1 MATGDPVLYS
11 LYVYA
16 PNQWAPIIF
25 IALYGISAI
34 FHIWQCYR
42 YKSFK
47 LIGLHPVCAVLFTAG
62 YSLREY
68 GAYHYLYSETT
79 KTPLMVFVFSQVFIY
94 VCPPLL
100 ELANYH
106 VLGRIFYYVPHCA
119 PLPPSKVLTTFGG
132 LMAIVE
138 LLNALGVALSS
149 NPSSTPE
156 KQALGSHLTLAALGI
171 QLVLIVIFIC
181 LAGLFHLRVAKA
193 KIRSKNVT
201 TMLSTLY
208 ASMCLIFVRCV
219 YRLVEH
225 TGSTKVDLDDMA
237 TLRGL
242 SPILRYEVYFYVFEA
257 SLMLVNSL
265 IWNVWHPGRFLPR
278 GHHVYL
284 ARDGVE
290 VVGEKDVDARSL
302 WAKMANVLTFGIFF
316 QLGAVVS
323 LVTKPGYFV
332 TNKVSSV
339 SRQYH
344 SKEFGPAPMTLVM
357 EDSRRRKRHC
367 WECRRRC
374 LVCDF
379 TEPACRRCSAAGVEC
394 PGYGDAKPMRLEW
407 LAPGRVIS
415 RGRRRK
421 GKRQSDGEKRHQ
433 VNNVASQSQVLARTS
448 YVPWFEMKTDVCA
461 LPQAAEYFNSCIYR
475 DLVPIHQFGQN
486 PHIYPLTDRHLR
498 VGARAP
504 EYLQFGMV
512 CMTLSHRL
520 NRTRSD
526 IQSRKVLSERFY
538 IYWGLAVRSL
548 TEHLNAQDEQTSDI
562 VIAGILTILLADRR
576 RNWEHNMP
584 GIRPYHDGAPA

>member
-42 YKSFK
+42 YKAFK

-68 GAYHYLYSETT
+68 GSYHYLYSETT

-94 VCPPLL
+94 VCPPIL

-106 VLGRIFYYVPHCA
+106 VLGRIFYYVPHYA

-132 LMAIVE
+132 LMAVVE

-181 LAGLFHLRVAKA
+181 LAALFHFRVAKA
-193 KIRSKNVT
+193 NIRSKNVT

-208 ASMCLIFVRCV
+208 ASMCLIFVRCA

-284 ARDGVE
+284 AQDGVE
-290 VVGEKDVDARSL
+290 VVGEKDVDA
-302 WAKMANVLTFGIFF
+302 
-316 QLGAVVS
+316 
-323 LVTKPGYFV
+323 
-332 TNKVSSV
+332 
-339 SRQYH
+339 
-344 SKEFGPAPMTLVM
+344 
-357 EDSRRRKRHC
+357 
-367 WECRRRC
+367 
-374 LVCDF
+374 
-379 TEPACRRCSAAGVEC
+379 RRCSAAGVEC

-407 LAPGRVIS
+407 LAPGIVIS

-421 GKRQSDGEKRHQ
+421 SKRQSDGEKRCQ
-433 VNNVASQSQVLARTS
+433 LNNAASQSQVLASTS

-461 LPQAAEYFNSCIYR
+461 LPQAAEYFNSCIYQ

-548 TEHLNAQDEQTSDI
+548 TEHLNAQDEQTSDM

>member
-1 MATGDPVLYS
+1 MGRSLKKTETRDKSVLYS

-16 PNQWAPIIF
+16 PSKWAPIIF
-25 IALYGISAI
+25 IALYGISAV

-42 YKSFK
+42 YRAFK

-138 LLNALGVALSS
+138 VLNALGVALSS

-181 LAGLFHLRVAKA
+181 LAALFHFRVSKA
-193 KIRSKNVT
+193 KIRPRSVT
-201 TMLSTLY
+201 RMLSTLY

-290 VVGEKDVDARSL
+290 VVGEKDIDAKSL
-302 WAKMANVLTFGIFF
+302 
-316 QLGAVVS
+316 
-323 LVTKPGYFV
+323 
-332 TNKVSSV
+332 
-339 SRQYH
+339 
-344 SKEFGPAPMTLVM
+344 
-357 EDSRRRKRHC
+357 
-367 WECRRRC
+367 
-374 LVCDF
+374 
-379 TEPACRRCSAAGVEC
+379 RCSAASVEC
-394 PGYGDAKPMRLEW
+394 PGYGDVKPMRLEW
-407 LAPGRVIS
+407 LAPGRVVS

-421 GKRQSDGEKRHQ
+421 GKRQSDGEKRCQ
-433 VNNVASQSQVLARTS
+433 VNDVASRSQVLARTS
-448 YVPWFEMKTDVCA
+448 YVPWFQTKTDVCA
-461 LPQAAEYFNSCIYR
+461 LPQAAEYFNSCIYQ

-526 IQSRKVLSERFY
+526 IQFRKVLSERFY

-548 TEHLNAQDEQTSDI
+548 TEHLNAQDEQTSDM

-576 RNWEHNMP
+576 RDWEHNMP
-584 GIRPYHDGAPA
+584 GVRPYHDGSPA